1 MCAAARN
8 RPITCRWWSSWI
20 SSPVQS
26 LLRLLLLLG
35 VAGSALTFLGS
46 GAAWWF
52 EEDRRL
58 KRLVRRALGG
68 EPDAAIVA
76 RGRNTAAGF
85 RLASDQIVVMRAGGA
100 NALLYP
106 LRALVGAELIID
118 GQVVARAVRDEPRR
132 ALDQVAG
139 APTQVT
145 LRLVFDDPRHPDF
158 DLELWQVRDILRRDT
173 LVPVAAIQEARS
185 WLARAE
191 AILRRT
197 PAAAVSVRETALEPE
212 EDDEPPSDSEDDETL
227 P

>member
-1 MCAAARN
+1 M
-8 RPITCRWWSSWI
+8 CRWWWI
-20 SSPVQS
+20 WTSKIVQN

-52 EEDRRL
+52 EEERRL
-58 KRLVRRALGG
+58 RRLVRRALGG
-68 EPDAAIVA
+68 EPDAVIVA

-85 RLASDQIVVMRAGGA
+85 RLESDQIVVMRDGGA
-100 NALLYP
+100 KALLYP

-132 ALDQVAG
+132 ALDQIAS
-139 APTQVT
+139 APSQVT

-158 DLELWQVRDILRRDT
+158 DLDLWLVKDLLRRDT

-197 PAAAVSVRETALEPE
+197 PAVAVSQPAAAPEFE
-212 EDDEPPSDSEDDETL
+212 EDDLDEAEDDESL
-227 P
+227 L

>member
-1 MCAAARN
+1 
-8 RPITCRWWSSWI
+8 
-20 SSPVQS
+20 VQN
-26 LLRLLLLLG
+26 LFRLLLLLG
-35 VAGSALTFLGS
+35 VAGSAMTFLGS

-68 EPDAAIVA
+68 EPDAVIVA

-85 RLASDQIVVMRAGGA
+85 RVESDRIVVMREGGA
-100 NALLYP
+100 KALLYP
-106 LRALVGAELIID
+106 LAALMGAELIID

-132 ALDQVAG
+132 TLDQIAS

-158 DLELWQVRDILRRDT
+158 DLDLWLVRDLLRRDT

-197 PAAAVSVRETALEPE
+197 TAVAVSQPTSALEPE
-212 EDDEPPSDSEDDETL
+212 EEALDADEDDESL
-227 P
+227 L

>member
-1 MCAAARN
+1 
-8 RPITCRWWSSWI
+8 
-20 SSPVQS
+20 VQN

-52 EEDRRL
+52 EEERRL

-68 EPDAAIVA
+68 EPDGVIVA
-76 RGRNTAAGF
+76 RGRNAAAGF
-85 RLASDQIVVMRAGGA
+85 RLESDKLVVMRNGGA
-100 NALLYP
+100 DALLYP

-132 ALDQVAG
+132 ALDQIAG
-139 APTQVT
+139 APSQVT

-158 DLELWQVRDILRRDT
+158 DLDLWLVRDLLRRDA

-197 PAAAVSVRETALEPE
+197 PAVAVRQPVSASEPE
-212 EDDEPPSDSEDDETL
+212 LDEPGDGEEDESL